1 MPGAQ
6 VYSKSLDLSS
16 PPGGP
21 TVRRPLRIPQVASGA
36 RIRTVII
43 RGGDFSPILVFPSKI
58 AASNGIT
65 NN

>member
-1 MPGAQ
+1 MFSTKSGVFMTGAQ

-21 TVRRPLRIPQVASGA
+21 TVRRRLRIPQVASGA

-43 RGGDFSPILVFPSKI
+43 RAGDL
-58 AASNGIT
+58 IT
-65 NN
+65 NLDDTDP